1 MSFNFKESLSKGQ
14 NSASLVRKN
23 KNELDK
29 IYTELTSAFSEYFGF
44 DVNLYDRID
53 YKGVNSNNPITMLSL
68 ALGTGAQPER
78 VATGY
83 TILLLSKENMKIDNV
98 TLFKYKEADDVYPIT
113 ILFNKDKILCY
124 NQDEFA
130 DAVKIVLENPRLN
143 LELIDFK
150 KKVEDIMEV
159 NVSDDV

>member
-14 NSASLVRKN
+14 NSASLVRKS

-44 DVNLYDRID
+44 DVNLYEGAD
-53 YKGVNSNNPITMLSL
+53 YKGVNSNNPLT
-68 ALGTGAQPER
+68 ALGATFSAWAQPER

-83 TILLLSKENMKIDNV
+83 TILLLGKEKTEIDNV
-98 TLFKYKEADDVYPIT
+98 TLFKYKEADDVYPVT

-130 DAVKIVLENPRLN
+130 DAVKRVLENPRLN

-150 KKVEDIMEV
+150 KKVEDITEV
-159 NVSDDV
+159 NVSDDF